1 MQKYIYLIEL
11 YFNFVYLIP
20 FMFSL
25 IGIYFGIKFAKDK
38 YVEVSAKIVFQL
50 FVVLFIVSS
59 GYFTYKIAEKEISLE
74 KYKKVNKF
82 KTNLT
87 IQNNLVEMTKDGKIS
102 EFEYLKVQD
111 KILELENEISLSEN
125 NKTIIEKNKIDLLKI
140 KEEL

>member
-11 YFNFVYLIP
+11 YFNLVYLIP

-38 YVEVSAKIVFQL
+38 YVEVSAKIIFQL
-50 FVVLFIVSS
+50 FIVLFIISS

-74 KYKKVNKF
+74 KYKKVNQF

-102 EFEYLKVQD
+102 EFEYLKIQD
-111 KILELENEISLSEN
+111 KILELDNEISLSEN